1 MLDDASF
8 IISNLP
14 FTSRS
19 TQHDD
24 SQELLVD
31 YDNRSDVNREL
42 ALNSIISPSQTL
54 VQTSI
59 PWKGRKGKKQK
70 YQRDRRRL
78 NNIKARIADPDIMQ
92 EGSLD

>member
-1 MLDDASF
+1 MNTLDDAPF
-8 IISNLP
+8 INPNLP

-24 SQELLVD
+24 SQELIVEYED
-31 YDNRSDVNREL
+31 RSDVFEEL
-42 ALNSIISPSQTL
+42 PLKTIISPSQDL

-70 YQRDRRRL
+70 YKRERCRL
-78 NNIKARIADPDIMQ
+78 NNIKAKIVGPDINQ
-92 EGSLD
+92 ED